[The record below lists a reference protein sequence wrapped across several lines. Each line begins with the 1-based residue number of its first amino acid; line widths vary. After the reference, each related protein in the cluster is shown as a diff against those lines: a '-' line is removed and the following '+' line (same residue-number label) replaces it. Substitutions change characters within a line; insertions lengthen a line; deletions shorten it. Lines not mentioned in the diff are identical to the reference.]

1 MTIPRGHTSFPR
13 YRVVIPAEAGIQSSL
28 GVIPAKAG
36 IHFQA
41 LPGHPGS
48 MKDGKLPCVYLLASK
63 RRGTLYVG
71 VTSELAKRV
80 WEHKTDLV
88 DGFTKRHGIHMLVYY
103 ESCEDMN
110 AAISGE
116 KQLKRWNRV
125 WKIRMIEE
133 RNPEWNDL
141 YSEIM

>member
-1 MTIPRGHTSFPR
+1 M
-13 YRVVIPAEAGIQSSL
+13 E
-28 GVIPAKAG
+28 
-36 IHFQA
+36 
-41 LPGHPGS
+41 
-48 MKDGKLPCVYLLASK
+48 DGKLPCVYLLASK

-88 DGFTKRHGIHMLVYY
+88 DVFTKRHGIHMLVYY
-103 ESCEDMN
+103 ESCEDIN
-110 AAISGE
+110 AAISRE